1 MGSQPESS
9 NASRRTGGT
18 AYPFGMSPRVLI
30 VDDEPVLVRLLEV
43 NFRSAGFE
51 VRTALRGEEAV
62 AEAAAEAPD
71 VVLLDLGL
79 PDMDGEEVLRK
90 LRQLPGMRE
99 VPIVVVSGT
108 DRDATP
114 GRGYASG
121 VFAHLT
127 KPADPA
133 ALVETARRA
142 IAARD

>member
-1 MGSQPESS
+1 
-9 NASRRTGGT
+9 
-18 AYPFGMSPRVLI
+18 MSPRVLI
-30 VDDEPVLVRLLEV
+30 VDDEPVLLRLLEV
-43 NFRSAGFE
+43 NFRLAGFE
-51 VRTALRGEEAV
+51 VRTALRGEAAV

-133 ALVETARRA
+133 HVVETARRA
-142 IAARD
+142 IAARG